1 MHVDAIGTAVDLRD
15 AQIDLIDELS
25 GQIRLRDIGV
35 NAAKGLYADRS
46 NGGVVQTLAHGTFLK
61 AGLDNASVY
70 AGPTT
75 SGGRLTAPDPST
87 VRSRPDLPTPLPPS

>member
-35 NAAKGLYADRS
+35 NAAKGLYANRS
-46 NGGVVQTLAHGTFLK
+46 NGGVVQTLGYGTFLK
-61 AGLDNASVY
+61 VGLDNTNV
-70 AGPTT
+70 
-75 SGGRLTAPDPST
+75 
-87 VRSRPDLPTPLPPS
+87 

>member
-46 NGGVVQTLAHGTFLK
+46 NGGVVQTLGHGTFLK
-61 AGLDNASVY
+61 VGLDNASV
-70 AGPTT
+70 
-75 SGGRLTAPDPST
+75 
-87 VRSRPDLPTPLPPS
+87 